1 MYEYKA
7 KLVRVIDG
15 DTIELEIDLGFSI
28 TMKRKIR
35 LLNIDT
41 PEIYHPSCEKER
53 EHGLEAT
60 NFVKEFLSN
69 QEIIIKTH
77 KDKTGKYGR
86 ILAEVFIDNTCL
98 NDRLLIEGFQKR
110 ENYD

>member
-35 LLNIDT
+35 LLNI
-41 PEIYHPSCEKER
+41 PP
-53 EHGLEAT
+53 
-60 NFVKEFLSN
+60 
-69 QEIIIKTH
+69 
-77 KDKTGKYGR
+77 
-86 ILAEVFIDNTCL
+86 IL
-98 NDRLLIEGFQKR
+98 
-110 ENYD
+110 